1 MTSMNHD
8 VKKIMKMVLELEK
21 LLLLLDECSD
31 KMFHLR
37 SSAAEYN
44 LDSIQNNLCDIEKKL
59 GDMEDLR
66 TQVFKLCDT
75 LRMLTDELL
84 HSEELSEAFCR
95 KRTELTRL
103 IVVNEL
109 EAERLDEVK
118 LDVERLEAEMKEAIR
133 KCEEL
138 EASKAKIECDAQSR
152 RAEIKRLEELN
163 LQQEQRATAEMQQLE
178 FLKERIKDYQNEWS
192 CIRSEI
198 SSLMEYEDELE
209 GSRREDVKKLNEL
222 RNRIEQRRTEEQ
234 DIQNE
239 IANLQLIDCF
249 AESRRSSDMKKID
262 VLRCHIQQIQDEE
275 RSRREEIE
283 RLEEELA
290 LIDNQVYNIQL
301 NLGGTSYKLVEVHD
315 NKTQV
320 ELSKVQ
326 FSVLSPECFQKGKFG
341 MIDVFMYEE
350 AYRKELDRLI
360 SEAENAIRETNS
372 GAYIVEENARIR
384 IVLTSPDV
392 EIKDNEDLAVWGGR
406 FLRFSYP
413 VCVPKRYKGK
423 QVQFAASI
431 YINDVIASKIRF
443 VASVSQKYFWNYHPA
458 PKKQRLEITR
468 RDIMSA
474 FISYASK
481 DRSRVAMVVQGIKKA
496 RPDLKVFF
504 DVDSLK
510 SGEYWENTIKK
521 EIVARDIF
529 YLFWS
534 NAARESEWVEK
545 EWRYALTQKGLDF
558 IDPIAI
564 DPPATCPP
572 PEELRKKH
580 FNDRMLYYIV

>member
-1 MTSMNHD
+1 MASKHFD
-8 VKKIMKMVLELEK
+8 VKKIMEIILELEN
-21 LLLLLDECSD
+21 LLLLLDECSK
-31 KMFHLR
+31 KMLHLC
-37 SSAAEYN
+37 SSVAENN
-44 LDSIQNNLCDIEKKL
+44 LDSTQINLSDIEKKL
-59 GDMEDLR
+59 GDVEALR
-66 TQVFKLCDT
+66 TQVIKLCDM

-84 HSEELSEAFCR
+84 LSEELSEAFCS
-95 KRTELTRL
+95 KRTELARL
-103 IVVNEL
+103 IEQNRV
-109 EAERLDEVK
+109 EAERLEEVK
-118 LDVERLEAEMKEAIR
+118 RDVQLLEAEMEEVIR
-133 KCEEL
+133 KREIL
-138 EASKAKIECDAQSR
+138 EAYKLKIECEARSR
-152 RAEIKRLEELN
+152 WDEIIKLEELN
-163 LQQEQRATAEMQQLE
+163 RQQEQRATEEKRQIKY
-178 FLKERIKDYQNEWS
+178 LKERIEDNEKL
-192 CIRSEI
+192 C
-198 SSLMEYEDELE
+198 ELNCLI
-209 GSRREDVKKLNEL
+209 KLG
-222 RNRIEQRRTEEQ
+222 
-234 DIQNE
+234 
-239 IANLQLIDCF
+239 
-249 AESRRSSDMKKID
+249 
-262 VLRCHIQQIQDEE
+262 QDEE
-275 RSRREEIE
+275 RRRREKIQE
-283 RLEEELA
+283 LEEKLA
-290 LIDNQVYNIQL
+290 EFDNQVKCIQL
-301 NLGGTSYKLVEVHD
+301 DLGGDSYKLVKICD
-315 NKTQV
+315 NKMQV

-350 AYRKELDRLI
+350 SYRKELDRLI

-392 EIKDNEDLAVWGGR
+392 KIEDNEDLAVWSGR

-413 VCVPKRYKGK
+413 VCVPKRYKKK
-423 QVQFAASI
+423 QVQFAALI
-431 YINDVIASKIRF
+431 YINNVIASKIRF
-443 VASVSQKYFWNYHPA
+443 VANVSQNHFWNYHPA

-468 RDIMSA
+468 KDIMSA

-545 EWRYALTQKGLDF
+545 EWRYALTQKGIDF

-564 DPPATCPP
+564 DSPDTCPP
-572 PEELRKKH
+572 PEELSKKH
-580 FNDRMLYYIV
+580 FNDRMLNYIF